1 MATQWGA
8 RPIGGGQWRFGLWA
22 PDAQEARVEIGGV
35 ALPALAA
42 GGGWWLFEAEAQ
54 AGDAYRW
61 LLEGAPYPDPAAR
74 AQVGDVHGPS
84 MLVDPAAYVWSN
96 DWKGRPWHEAV
107 IYELHVGT
115 FTDEGTFAAAIDR
128 LPDIAALGAT
138 MVEIMPV
145 AQFEGARGWGYDGVL
160 PYAPHPAYGSPDD
173 LRALVDAA
181 HGQGLGVMM
190 DVVYN
195 HFGPSGNYLGAW
207 CPSFFHPERASPWGA
222 GIAFETTAVREYFIA
237 NALHWLDEYHLDGL
251 RLDAVHAIE
260 DHSATHF
267 LDELGQRIRA
277 TDRGRPIH
285 LVTEDERNLARY
297 FMPDAPYDGTWNDD
311 WHHAAHCLLTGEDE
325 SYYAPFAVDPVADLA
340 TALADG
346 YVEQGQPR
354 INGDDEP
361 RGEPSAALPRTSFI
375 NFLGNHDQ
383 VGNRAQG
390 ERLHHLT
397 PDRHAYRVLTAM
409 TLLAPFTPMLFMGDE
424 FLTDAP
430 FQFFV
435 DFDGDLAEAVRKGRA
450 KEFARFSSFGGT
462 VPDPVARATFDA
474 SKIGF
479 PGRAD
484 QREHEAFVRE
494 LLALRRD
501 HIWPL
506 LAETALPQ
514 ADVTRD
520 GTRITAR
527 WRFPMATLEMQ
538 AQLGRASG
546 AFHAHPTPIFQLT
559 DGHSPYAFS
568 LAIIQE

>member
-8 RPIGGGQWRFGLWA
+8 RPIGGGKWRFGLWA
-22 PDAQEARVEIGGV
+22 PDAEEARVEIAGI

-42 GGGWWLFEAEAQ
+42 GDGWWMFETEAQ

-61 LLEGAPYPDPAAR
+61 LLEGTPYPDPAAR

-84 MLVDPAAYVWSN
+84 MLVDPGAYAWQN
-96 DWKGRPWHEAV
+96 DWQGRPWHEAV
-107 IYELHVGT
+107 IYELHMGT
-115 FTDEGTFAAAIDR
+115 FTEEGTFAAAIDR
-128 LPDIAALGAT
+128 LPEIATLGAT

-181 HGQGLGVMM
+181 HGLGLGVMM

-207 CPSFFHPERASPWGA
+207 CPSFFHPERASPWGE
-222 GIAFETTAVREYFIA
+222 GIAFETAAVREYFIG
-237 NALHWLDEYHLDGL
+237 NALHWLDEYRLDGL
-251 RLDAVHAIE
+251 RFDAVHTIE
-260 DHSATHF
+260 DHSETHF

-277 TDRGRPIH
+277 SDRGRPIH

-297 FMPDAPYDGTWNDD
+297 FTPDAPFDATWNDD

-325 SYYAPFAVDPVADLA
+325 SYYAPFAIDPVADLA

-354 INGDDEP
+354 VNGDEEP
-361 RGEPSAALPRTSFI
+361 RGEPSAALPRTCFI

-383 VGNRAQG
+383 VGNRAKG
-390 ERLHHLT
+390 ERLHHLA
-397 PDRHAYRVLTAM
+397 PDHHAYRVLTAM
-409 TLLAPFTPMLFMGDE
+409 TLLAPFTPMIFMGDE

-435 DFDGDLAEAVRKGRA
+435 DFNGDLAEAVRQGRA
-450 KEFARFSSFGGT
+450 REFARFSSFGGT
-462 VPDPVARATFDA
+462 VPDPVAQETFDA
-474 SKIGF
+474 SKIGQAI
-479 PGRAD
+479 RSD

-494 LLALRRD
+494 LLAVRRN

-506 LAETALPQ
+506 LADRTLPESN
-514 ADVTRD
+514 VMRD
-520 GTRITAR
+520 GNYITAR
-527 WRFPMATLEMQ
+527 WRFPAATVEMQ
-538 AQLGRASG
+538 ARLGSSIDPFRP
-546 AFHAHPTPIFQLT
+546 HADPIFQVT
-559 DGHSPYAFS
+559 NGQSPYALS
-568 LAIIQE
+568 MAIIQE

>member
-22 PDAQEARVEIGGV
+22 PDAEETRVEIGGV

-42 GGGWWLFEAEAQ
+42 GDGWWLFEGEAQ

-61 LLEGAPYPDPAAR
+61 LLEGTPYPDPAAR

-84 MLVDPAAYVWSN
+84 MLVDPGSYAWRS

-115 FTDEGTFAAAIDR
+115 FTDAGTFAAAIER

-181 HGQGLGVMM
+181 HGLGLGVMM

-222 GIAFETTAVREYFIA
+222 GIAFETAAVREYFIA
-237 NALHWLDEYHLDGL
+237 NALHWLDEYRLDGL
-251 RLDAVHAIE
+251 RFDAVHAIE

-297 FMPDAPYDGTWNDD
+297 FTPDAPYDGTWNDD

-354 INGDDEP
+354 ANGDEQP
-361 RGEPSAALPRTSFI
+361 RGEPSATLPRTCFI

-390 ERLHHLT
+390 ERLHHLAT
-397 PDRHAYRVLTAM
+397 DRHAYRVLTAM

-435 DFDGDLAEAVRKGRA
+435 DFDGELGEAVRKGRA

-462 VPDPVARATFDA
+462 VPDPVAQATFDV

-479 PGRAD
+479 PDRAD
-484 QREHEAFVRE
+484 QREHEPFVRE

-506 LAETALPQ
+506 LAQTALPQ

-520 GTRITAR
+520 GAHITAR

-538 AQLGRASG
+538 AQLGPAAST
-546 AFHAHPTPIFQLT
+546 FRPHPAPIFQLT
-559 DGHSPYAFS
+559 DRESPFALS
-568 LAIIQE
+568 LTIIQE